1 MSVKDKLIETKDR
14 AVNYCRENKEKVAIA
29 VTGVCAA
36 IGLALCYGSG
46 YRDGERRARVQGFET
61 CNTFLGGLV
70 KEYDPE
76 THQKVQD
83 IIDEHSVEYF
93 EKITKE

>member
-1 MSVKDKLIETKDR
+1 MSVKDKLIEMKDR
-14 AVNYCRENKEKVAIA
+14 AVDYFRENKEKIAIT
-29 VTGVCAA
+29 VTGIGAA

-46 YRDGERRARVQGFET
+46 YRDGERRGRVQGFDT
-61 CNTFLGGLV
+61 ANAFLGGMV
-70 KEYDPE
+70 NEYDPE

-93 EKITKE
+93 EKLTKE